1 MISHFHISLNVHNL
15 SLPQVS
21 VVLHS
26 TQFNVACRGTCP
38 LIDFSFIFSSLL
50 VSLSLF
56 LLFSLLSSPPCLYSP
71 HSPWPFPFAAHWS
84 TKLWRGLFLTPP
96 LINKSLIP
104 IGQWVSQILFF
115 VELILKPSPE
125 RTDVASERG
134 KVTPSYFLYI
144 FLMFWLNA
152 QHYSHRGKKQAGIE
166 EECWSTARTVWFL
179 HGCFF
184 VFVFLSMISVKLGFC

>member
-50 VSLSLF
+50 VSLSLSPF
-56 LLFSLLSSPPCLYSP
+56 FSPFFPSLSLFST
-71 HSPWPFPFAAHWS
+71 FAM
-84 TKLWRGLFLTPP
+84 TLPLCCTLINQVWRGLFLTPP

-104 IGQWVSQILFF
+104 IGQWVSQILCFF

-134 KVTPSYFLYI
+134 KVTPSYFYI
-144 FLMFWLNA
+144 FF
-152 QHYSHRGKKQAGIE
+152 
-166 EECWSTARTVWFL
+166 
-179 HGCFF
+179 
-184 VFVFLSMISVKLGFC
+184 